1 MCNILAM
8 SIISMD
14 QPFLQFN
21 FACLHIFKDID
32 VAHICR
38 NQEVSIVNKDKYIQ
52 DLLSKVHDVFKQG
65 NKVTCLVLSLYF
77 LLINKVSH
85 DCPAIRLISVVLDSK
100 K

>member
-1 MCNILAM
+1 M

-32 VAHICR
+32 VAHICW

-52 DLLSKVHDVFKQG
+52 DLLSKVHDVFK
-65 NKVTCLVLSLYF
+65 
-77 LLINKVSH
+77 
-85 DCPAIRLISVVLDSK
+85 
-100 K
+100 